1 MQSKQELEKWY
12 EEPDTWGYFSNEYDE
27 MRLQKIK
34 FMLGW
39 GKKRYDR
46 ILDIGCGEGFVTQH
60 LPSDVIH
67 GLDISDNA
75 MSRLPANVKSVSAPE
90 GKYDLVVSTG
100 TLYSQYDHE
109 AIYKLIMESASQ
121 YVLIGGIEDWLIAKN
136 FGVEVQKM
144 HFPYRQFT
152 QKLSLYAVET
162 RP

>member
-12 EEPDTWGYFSNEYDE
+12 EEPDKWGYFQNEYDE
-27 MRLQKIK
+27 IRLKNIK
-34 FMLGW
+34 YLLGW
-39 GKKRYDR
+39 GKKTYDR

-67 GLDISDNA
+67 GLDISENA
-75 MSRLPANVKSVSAPE
+75 MNRLPSNVTAVSSPQ

-109 AIYKLIMESASQ
+109 AIYKMIIESATQ
-121 YVLIGGIEDWLIAKN
+121 YVLIGGIADWLIEKQ
-136 FGVEVQKM
+136 FGAEIQKM

-152 QKLSLYAVET
+152 QKLTLYAVET

>member
-1 MQSKQELEKWY
+1 MQTKQELEKWY
-12 EEPDTWGYFSNEYDE
+12 EEPDKWGYFSNEYDE
-27 MRLQKIK
+27 MRLQKIIY
-34 FMLGW
+34 MLGW

-75 MSRLPANVKSVSAPE
+75 MSRLPENVKAVSAPE

-100 TLYSQYDHE
+100 TLYNQYDHE
-109 AIYKLIMESASQ
+109 AIYQLIIKSASQ
-121 YVLIGGIEDWLIAKN
+121 YILIGGIADWLIEKD
-136 FGVEVQKM
+136 FGAEVQKM

>member
-1 MQSKQELEKWY
+1 MQSKQELEQWY
-12 EEPDTWGYFSNEYDE
+12 EEPDKWGYFSNEYDE
-27 MRLQKIK
+27 IRLKNIIY
-34 FMLGW
+34 MLGW

-46 ILDIGCGEGFVTQH
+46 ILDIGCGEGFITQH
-60 LPSDVIH
+60 LPSEVIH

-75 MSRLPANVKSVSAPE
+75 MGRLPSNVKPVSAPE

-109 AIYKLIMESASQ
+109 HIYNLIMQSASQ
-121 YVLIGGIEDWLIAKN
+121 YILIGGISDWLIEKN
-136 FGVEVQKM
+136 FGAEVQKM